1 MSMENSE
8 TKDPHIDLLAS
19 NNFKT
24 NNRFMESPLHDSEFV
39 QNSELPSKYDFTS
52 PKNFRLTSISNI
64 LTKQQKGEYSSSVL
78 KPSVKTIKDKE
89 LSKKSSKSK
98 SKIIPGH
105 QNFVFDEKNPDYT
118 LIKDQFT
125 KAEIKEAFDYLAMT
139 NSKTITF
146 KDLEFFLEVL
156 EEDVDEDD
164 IKEMI
169 RMCDFEGNNQ
179 VFFEF
184 IIIYSL

>member
-1 MSMENSE
+1 MSVENSE
-8 TKDPHIDLLAS
+8 TENPHIDLFAS
-19 NNFKT
+19 INFKRNKHFT
-24 NNRFMESPLHDSEFV
+24 GSPLHDNEFV
-39 QNSELPSKYDFTS
+39 QDSELHSKYDFTS
-52 PKNFRLTSISNI
+52 PKNLKLTSISNI
-64 LTKQQKGEYSSSVL
+64 LNKQQKGECSSSVL
-78 KPSVKTIKDKE
+78 KPSVKTIKNNE
-89 LSKKSSKSK
+89 FSKKSSKSK

-125 KAEIKEAFDYLAMT
+125 KTEIKEAFDYLAMT

-179 VFFEF
+179 VFF
-184 IIIYSL
+184 Y

>member
-1 MSMENSE
+1 MSEENSE
-8 TKDPHIDLLAS
+8 KTDPHIDLLTS
-19 NNFKT
+19 NFK
-24 NNRFMESPLHDSEFV
+24 NSNRFNGSPLHDSEFV
-39 QNSELPSKYDFTS
+39 QDSELPSKYDFTS
-52 PKNFRLTSISNI
+52 PKNFKMTSISNI

-78 KPSVKTIKDKE
+78 KPSSTTINNNDF
-89 LSKKSSKSK
+89 SKKASKSK
-98 SKIIPGH
+98 SKIVPGH

-125 KAEIKEAFDYLAMT
+125 KIEIKEAFDYMAMT

-179 VFFEF
+179 VF
-184 IIIYSL
+184 